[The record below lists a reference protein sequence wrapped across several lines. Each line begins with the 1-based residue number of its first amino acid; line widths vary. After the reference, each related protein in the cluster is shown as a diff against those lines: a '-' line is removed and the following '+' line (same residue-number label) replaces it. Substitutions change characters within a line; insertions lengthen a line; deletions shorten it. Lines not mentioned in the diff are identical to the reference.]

1 MINGLY
7 EELQALMDKYK
18 NEPADGTPSPDIQH
32 VESILANTQ
41 PAKTDP
47 APIPDPQPVP
57 ESKQQISFK
66 DGVYYGI

>member
-41 PAKTDP
+41 PA
-47 APIPDPQPVP
+47 PIPEPQPVQEP
-57 ESKQQISFK
+57 KQQISFK